1 MPQDGSVGRARVV
14 VKQLRF
20 AVVHIPYAVVLEP
33 GDVQRET
40 DRQRERKW
48 GATLVIQL
56 RERERAGARVRQVA
70 TRGGM
75 GRRWLSGAPA
85 RLRAGLFPDRKLQQ
99 MDMKLSC

>member
-20 AVVHIPYAVVLEP
+20 AVVHIPYAVVLEA
-33 GDVQRET
+33 GDVQRERDRDR

-75 GRRWLSGAPA
+75 GRRWLSGAPVA
-85 RLRAGLFPDRKLQQ
+85 
-99 MDMKLSC
+99 